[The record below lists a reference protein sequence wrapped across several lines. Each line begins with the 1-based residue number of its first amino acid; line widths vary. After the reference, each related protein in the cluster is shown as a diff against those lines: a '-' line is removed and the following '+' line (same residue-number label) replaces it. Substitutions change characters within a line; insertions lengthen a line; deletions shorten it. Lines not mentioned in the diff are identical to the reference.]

1 MYMCRHT
8 QNGTKAKDKGEA
20 IHMQIFLDAVCIII
34 IIFAVIRGYR
44 RGFVKTAFKLLLVIA
59 ALVIANRFCTPL
71 ANYVKS
77 TEKYITVTETLRKNV
92 TDSIYEKFSASVADS
107 TDNATGVQNP
117 QQNSEQN
124 SDGQVS
130 SGAQD
135 TDTGAQNAD
144 ISASVEKDAK
154 DGNGDFLT
162 RILSVAGVDTDEIAQ
177 KYKDSVQ
184 NGAQNAAQSTSEA
197 IDELIVTPAAEFIC
211 KSLCFIALF
220 IVSVIALNLL
230 MLLLDLIFRLP
241 VLKSMNRAMGAA
253 AGAVSGI
260 IKVFIFCTVVEILL
274 LYVQLPDI
282 GFVAGIDG
290 KTVIFSEFLKFN
302 PLSFLY

>member
-34 IIFAVIRGYR
+34 MIFAVIRGYR

-59 ALVIANRFCTPL
+59 ALVIANKFCTPL

-92 TDSIYEKFSASVADS
+92 TDSIYEKFSASVADNVQD
-107 TDNATGVQNP
+107 TEQNP
-117 QQNSEQN
+117 EQNSEQN
-124 SDGQVS
+124 PDGQT
-130 SGAQD
+130 QN
-135 TDTGAQNAD
+135 TDTGAQNID
-144 ISASVEKDAK
+144 IVSVEKDAK

-162 RILSVAGVDTDEIAQ
+162 RILTVAGVDTDEIAQ
-177 KYKDSVQ
+177 KYRESIQ

-220 IVSVIALNLL
+220 IISVIALNLL
-230 MLLLDLIFRLP
+230 MLLLDFIFRLP

>member
-1 MYMCRHT
+1 MYMCRNVH
-8 QNGTKAKDKGEA
+8 NGTKVQLKGEA
-20 IHMQIFLDAVCIII
+20 IHMQMFLDAVCIII
-34 IIFAVIRGYR
+34 MIFAVIRGYR

-59 ALVIANRFCTPL
+59 ALVIANKFCTPL

-77 TEKYITVTETLRKNV
+77 TEKYMTVTETLRKNV
-92 TDSIYEKFSASVADS
+92 TDSIYEKFSVSVADS
-107 TDNATGVQNP
+107 TDSVLNSE
-117 QQNSEQN
+117 QNSEQN
-124 SDGQVS
+124 PDGQVQS
-130 SGAQD
+130 
-135 TDTGAQNAD
+135 AD
-144 ISASVEKDAK
+144 ISAGFEKDAK

-162 RILSVAGVDTDEIAQ
+162 RILTVAGVDTDEIAQ
-177 KYKDSVQ
+177 KYKESIQD
-184 NGAQNAAQSTSEA
+184 GAQNAAQSTSET

-241 VLKSMNRAMGAA
+241 VLKSMNRAMGAV

-290 KTVIFSEFLKFN
+290 KTVIFSEFLKLN

>member
-1 MYMCRHT
+1 MYMCRYV
-8 QNGTKAKDKGEA
+8 QNGTKLGNKGEA
-20 IHMQIFLDAVCIII
+20 VHMQMFLDAVCVIIMI
-34 IIFAVIRGYR
+34 LATVRGYR
-44 RGFVKTAFKLLLVIA
+44 RGFVKTAFKLVLVIA
-59 ALVIANRFCTPL
+59 ALVIANKFCTPL
-71 ANYVKS
+71 ADYVKN
-77 TEKYITVTETLRKNV
+77 TEKYIAVTETLRKNV
-92 TDSIYEKFSASVADS
+92 TESIYERFSASVSEGADGMQS
-107 TDNATGVQNP
+107 AADDGS
-117 QQNSEQN
+117 SEN
-124 SDGQVS
+124 RDGDDGADG
-130 SGAQD
+130 SG
-135 TDTGAQNAD
+135 
-144 ISASVEKDAK
+144 ISASTAADPKN
-154 DGNGDFLT
+154 GNGDFLT
-162 RILSVAGVDTDEIAQ
+162 RILTVAGVDTDEITR
-177 KYKDSVQ
+177 KYTQSMRD
-184 NGAQNAAQSTSEA
+184 GAQNAAQSTSEA

-220 IVSVIALNLL
+220 AASVIVLNLL

-260 IKVFIFCTVVEILL
+260 IKVFIFCTVVEVLL

>member
-1 MYMCRHT
+1 MYMCRNVH
-8 QNGTKAKDKGEA
+8 NGTKVQLKGET
-20 IHMQIFLDAVCIII
+20 IHMQMFLDAVCIII
-34 IIFAVIRGYR
+34 MIFAVIRGYR

-59 ALVIANRFCTPL
+59 ALVIANKFCTPL

-77 TEKYITVTETLRKNV
+77 TEKYMTVTETLRKNV

-107 TDNATGVQNP
+107 TDSVLNSE
-117 QQNSEQN
+117 QNSEQN
-124 SDGQVS
+124 PDGQ
-130 SGAQD
+130 AQS
-135 TDTGAQNAD
+135 AD
-144 ISASVEKDAK
+144 ISAGFEKDAK

-162 RILSVAGVDTDEIAQ
+162 RILTVAGVDTDEIAQ
-177 KYKDSVQ
+177 KYKESIQD
-184 NGAQNAAQSTSEA
+184 GAQNAAQSTSEA

-220 IVSVIALNLL
+220 IASVIALNLL

-241 VLKSMNRAMGAA
+241 VLKNMNRAMGAA

-290 KTVIFSEFLKFN
+290 KTVIFSEFLKLN

>member
-34 IIFAVIRGYR
+34 MIFAVIRGYR

-59 ALVIANRFCTPL
+59 ALVIANKFCTPL

-107 TDNATGVQNP
+107 VQDTEQNP
-117 QQNSEQN
+117 
-124 SDGQVS
+124 DGQ
-130 SGAQD
+130 AQN
-135 TDTGAQNAD
+135 TDTGAQNTD
-144 ISASVEKDAK
+144 IVSVEKDAK

-162 RILSVAGVDTDEIAQ
+162 RILTVAGVDTDEIAQ
-177 KYKDSVQ
+177 KYRESIQ

-290 KTVIFSEFLKFN
+290 NTVIFSEFLKFN